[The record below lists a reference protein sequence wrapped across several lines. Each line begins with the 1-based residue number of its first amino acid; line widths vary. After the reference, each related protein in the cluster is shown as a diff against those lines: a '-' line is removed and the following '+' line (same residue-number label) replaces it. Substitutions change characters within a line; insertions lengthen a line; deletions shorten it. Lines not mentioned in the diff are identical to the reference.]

1 MVSQG
6 AVRRLVTRR
15 GRAAA
20 GLARKVFPSRQVFP
34 AQGGIFFRGGKNNRD
49 QGRAHAG
56 HPG

>member
-1 MVSQG
+1 M
-6 AVRRLVTRR
+6 RRLVTGR
-15 GRAAA
+15 GHAAA

-34 AQGGIFFRGGKNNRD
+34 AQAGIFFRDGKNNRD